1 MSAKHLL
8 NELLDR
14 HYGEAWKARKEGR
27 PVGWASSNFPQEFL
41 ETMGLTVCYPENHST
56 SLSAKHESMDMIERT
71 EKLGYSNDICGYA
84 RVNLGYLEDGQCESL
99 NMPLPDFVVCT
110 NNICT
115 EMIKWFEN
123 IAKKC
128 GIPMIVYDIPYN
140 TEYEVSR
147 SRLDYMKAQIP
158 ELIKSLEQIAG
169 KKWDWERFKEVMA
182 VSNECGRQWRRA
194 SAYFESDPSPV
205 N

>member
-1 MSAKHLL
+1 
-8 NELLDR
+8 
-14 HYGEAWKARKEGR
+14 
-27 PVGWASSNFPQEFL
+27 
-41 ETMGLTVCYPENHST
+41 
-56 SLSAKHESMDMIERT
+56 
-71 EKLGYSNDICGYA
+71 
-84 RVNLGYLEDGQCESL
+84 
-99 NMPLPDFVVCT
+99 MPLPDFVVCT

-169 KKWDWERFKEVMA
+169 KKWDWEHNQVCRTGGKTRLHRSHPPDA
-182 VSNECGRQWRRA
+182 TGGRKVGTVENQL
-194 SAYFESDPSPV
+194 YQGK

>member
-1 MSAKHLL
+1 
-8 NELLDR
+8 
-14 HYGEAWKARKEGR
+14 
-27 PVGWASSNFPQEFL
+27 
-41 ETMGLTVCYPENHST
+41 
-56 SLSAKHESMDMIERT
+56 
-71 EKLGYSNDICGYA
+71 
-84 RVNLGYLEDGQCESL
+84 
-99 NMPLPDFVVCT
+99 
-110 NNICT
+110 
-115 EMIKWFEN
+115 
-123 IAKKC
+123 
-128 GIPMIVYDIPYN
+128 MIVYDIPYN

-205 N
+205 NGFEMFNYMALMVCARGRKDTVEAVSYTHLDVYKRQA